1 MLKNKFMMTER
12 ELFNIYNQKIAKPER
27 STDVLDNGKLK
38 AAMRFVH
45 GGLLEQM
52 DHIPPDS
59 ELGIEMQYKLAFYQ
73 NTLRSWWKEKCDLL
87 RAKEEKVKQQNPDSM
102 GYIHQ

>member
-1 MLKNKFMMTER
+1 MMTKR

-27 STDVLDNGKLK
+27 STEILDNGKLK
-38 AAMRFVH
+38 AAMRFTH

-52 DHIPPDS
+52 SHIPPDS
-59 ELGIEMQYKLAFYQ
+59 ELGLEMQHKMAFYQ
-73 NTLRSWWKEKCDLL
+73 LTLREWWKEKCDLL
-87 RAKEEKVKQQNPDSM
+87 RAKENKEKPKNPETM